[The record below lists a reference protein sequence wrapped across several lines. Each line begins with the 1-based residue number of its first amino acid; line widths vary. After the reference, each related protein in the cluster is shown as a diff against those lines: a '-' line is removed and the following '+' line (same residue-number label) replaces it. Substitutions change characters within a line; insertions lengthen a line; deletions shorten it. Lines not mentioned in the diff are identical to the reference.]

1 MSDNE
6 KKYNNVFSKIKNN
19 IKNKRNNPF
28 RKTNNSYNSKENN
41 SSNGR
46 NGSRMV
52 YILLSVF
59 IAIAVIGWTIE
70 NFVYPPFRFA
80 SFLQTVSSFAT
91 LAFLYLTPVTNG
103 GVSGPNDNN

>member
-6 KKYNNVFSKIKNN
+6 KKYNSFFSKMKNFKNN
-19 IKNKRNNPF
+19 KFNNNKSRNKNNSRNRNNS
-28 RKTNNSYNSKENN
+28 RNSASTL
-41 SSNGR
+41 
-46 NGSRMV
+46 V
-52 YILLSVF
+52 YVLLSVF
-59 IAIAVIGWTIE
+59 IAIAIIGWTIE

-103 GVSGPNDNN
+103 GFQSPNDA

>member
-1 MSDNE
+1 MQENE
-6 KKYNNVFSKIKNN
+6 KKKYLFARLKKNFRH
-19 IKNKRNNPF
+19 KKDNNPF
-28 RKTNNSYNSKENN
+28 QKNNDSKSN
-41 SSNGR
+41 SSSPRANNR
-46 NGSRMV
+46 SRLV

-70 NFVYPPFRFA
+70 NFIYPPFRFA

-103 GVSGPNDNN
+103 GFSGPNDNS